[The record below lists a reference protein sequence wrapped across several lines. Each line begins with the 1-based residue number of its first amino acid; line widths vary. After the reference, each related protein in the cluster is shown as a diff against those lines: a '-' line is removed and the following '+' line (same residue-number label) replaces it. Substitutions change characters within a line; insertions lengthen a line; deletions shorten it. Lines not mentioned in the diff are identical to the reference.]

1 MQHVV
6 IRGVLRG
13 TTEAKTCSS
22 RRNEDHLW
30 RAFRVA
36 RSIYD
41 LEIDS
46 RESERCRAK
55 KICPRQFCMPCWNSG
70 LTIYISDL
78 CVLKEKY
85 IGSAFLVLS
94 SGWQR
99 DVPARIHLS
108 HSTSFRKLFSLC
120 LHYVLGPG
128 MDKHTQKPKQAQVS
142 VLPMKRTNMSLCVFM
157 FQCLNS

>member
-55 KICPRQFCMPCWNSG
+55 KICQGNFACRVEIQVWPYILATFVCW
-70 LTIYISDL
+70 
-78 CVLKEKY
+78 KKKY

-120 LHYVLGPG
+120 LHYVLGPVIIRIRYRRY
-128 MDKHTQKPKQAQVS
+128 D
-142 VLPMKRTNMSLCVFM
+142 LPAELYTKSG
-157 FQCLNS
+157 